1 MKWRTAILIVTCAC
15 LLLSGAALAR
25 SAADASAILPGLLAW
40 TGSTGFDLWWHVI
53 AGGGGQASSSSYAVH
68 GSIAQPIVAESSSS
82 GYRLSAG
89 FWPGVLAAPSPTAT
103 PTGTLLP
110 TATRTPTATPTGTV
124 IATWTPTPTPTGVL
138 NLVVNSTD
146 DVDDGTCNANHCSL
160 REALNAAAVHTGP
173 DTISFNIP
181 PTDPGCDA
189 SGVCTIRPA
198 NVLPSVTDGGTII
211 DGYTQPG
218 ASPNSNPFGQP
229 INAALKIVLDG
240 SQIPYYPTG
249 LTISSAG
256 NTVRG
261 LVIQRFNDGIYV
273 SDASDNRIEGNFIGT
288 DVHGSADAGNRCHG
302 VSISGVQDGPG
313 STNNVLGGSSPQ
325 ARNLIAGND
334 CVGVGIGSVG
344 NNKVLGNYIGTNA
357 SGTSALPNNGDGV
370 YVFNVSNN
378 NMIGG
383 QATDEAN
390 LIAFNGMHG
399 VEIHGSYGAAR
410 NTITHNRIH
419 SNGGKGIALLSGG
432 NGGLAAPVIT
442 TASTTQVSG
451 TACANCRVEIFSDA
465 ADEGAIYEGMTAA
478 NAAGNWTFSKP
489 GGLSGP
495 YLTATAT
502 DGAGNTS
509 EFSAPFSVSPT
520 PTATATP
527 TGTRTPTA
535 TPTPTAT
542 GTLLP
547 TATATRTP
555 TATPTATPTPTRTGT
570 PPTPQWRLYLPLIM
584 KGFGPGQVIL
594 VPAADAWIETG
605 NPTANYG
612 SSPGLHVV
620 YVPGGSGWTERSL
633 LYFNLSGLPGGAT
646 VDNATLTLNLE
657 SGYGLSTVTLDAYD
671 LLASWSEGGVTWA
684 NQPAT
689 GSLRASQSVGS
700 SAGSVTWDLTALVA
714 GWQAGTITN
723 YGLLLRGPE
732 SGSGWFRYF
741 SSREGIV
748 PPRLVVSYH

>member
-1 MKWRTAILIVTCAC
+1 MKKRTTILLVTVAC

-25 SAADASAILPGLLAW
+25 SAAS
-40 TGSTGFDLWWHVI
+40 FDLWWHVI
-53 AGGGGQASSSSYAVH
+53 AGGGGQAASSSYAVH
-68 GSIAQPIVAESSSS
+68 GSIAQPIVAESSGP

-89 FWPGVLAAPSPTAT
+89 FWPGAQAAAVPTAT

-124 IATWTPTPTPTGVL
+124 IATGTPTPTPTGVL
-138 NLVVNSTD
+138 NLVVNSTN
-146 DVDDGTCNANHCSL
+146 DVDDGTCNATHCSL
-160 REALNAAAVHTGP
+160 REALNAAAVHIGP
-173 DTISFNIP
+173 DTVSFNIP
-181 PTDPGCDA
+181 STDPGCDA

-198 NVLPSVTDGGTII
+198 SVLPPLTDGGTII

-240 SQIPYYPTG
+240 SQVAGWPDG
-249 LTISSAG
+249 LGIRSSG
-256 NTVRG
+256 NLVRG
-261 LVIQRFNDGIYV
+261 LVIQRFYDGISV
-273 SDASDNRIEGNFIGT
+273 LDASDNRIEGNFIGT
-288 DVHGSADAGNRCHG
+288 DVQGSADLGNRCHG
-302 VSISGVQDGPG
+302 VSISGVQGGPG

-334 CVGVGIGSVG
+334 CVGVGIGPVG
-344 NNKVLGNYIGTNA
+344 NSKVLGNYIGTNA
-357 SGTSALPNNGDGV
+357 SGTAALPNTGDGV
-370 YVFNVSNN
+370 RVYNVSNN
-378 NMIGG
+378 NVIGD
-383 QATDEAN
+383 QAVGEAN
-390 LIAFNGMHG
+390 LIAFNSMHG
-399 VEIHGSYGAAR
+399 VEIDGSYGAAH
-410 NTITHNRIH
+410 NTITRNRIH

-432 NGGLAAPVIT
+432 NGGLVAPVIT
-442 TASTTQVSG
+442 TASATQVSG
-451 TACANCRVEIFSDA
+451 TACANCTVEVFSDA
-465 ADEGAIYEGMTAA
+465 TDEGAIYEGATTA
-478 NAAGNWTFSKP
+478 NAAGNWTFNKP
-489 GGLSGP
+489 GGLTGP
-495 YLTATAT
+495 YVTATAT

-509 EFSAPFSVSPT
+509 EFSAPASLAP
-520 PTATATP
+520 ATP

-535 TPTPTAT
+535 TATPTPTVTRTTT
-542 GTLLP
+542 GTP
-547 TATATRTP
+547 PPTATRTP
-555 TATPTATPTPTRTGT
+555 TATLSPTPSPTRTGT

-612 SSPGLHVV
+612 NSPGLHVV

-671 LLASWSEGGVTWA
+671 LLASWSESGVTWA
-684 NQPAT
+684 NQPTA

-741 SSREGIV
+741 SSREGSV
-748 PPRLVVSYH
+748 PPLLTITYH